1 MKNLSLAEMKGF
13 LKKEEHDTWKIMI
26 VDDEESIRNL
36 LSRVLRMN
44 GDECALAASAAE
56 ARVFLKEKEYDLIL
70 CDVNMPGENGIDFA
84 RYALTE
90 YPDMAI
96 IMVTAIDDQEIV
108 RSALEVGAYG
118 YIVKP
123 FKPSE
128 VIINVCNA
136 LHRRNLEIK
145 NSFHRD
151 NLEKI
156 VMERTIK
163 LRETMN
169 DLKGALE
176 GIIEA
181 IGYALEIKD
190 RYTAGHQQRVSS
202 LACDIAKEMG
212 LSDDQIEGVRI
223 AGAMHD
229 IGKISISSEILTKP
243 GKLTEKEFNIIKTH
257 PQVGY
262 EILKKIKF
270 PWPLAY
276 IIYQHHERMN
286 GSGYPRGLKG
296 KDILIEARIVAVADV
311 VEAMASK
318 RPYRPA
324 LGIDE
329 ALAELSRNSSKLYDP
344 RAVKACIK
352 LGMSSKLKEDMF
364 VN

>member
-1 MKNLSLAEMKGF
+1 MKNLSLTDMKGF
-13 LKKEEHDTWKIMI
+13 LRKEEQDAWKIMI
-26 VDDEESIRNL
+26 VDDEESIRGL
-36 LSRVLRMN
+36 LSRMLRLN
-44 GDECALAASAAE
+44 GNECALAGSAAE
-56 ARVFLKEKEYDLIL
+56 ARDFIKKKEYDLIL

-108 RSALEVGAYG
+108 KSALEVGAYG

-136 LHRRNLEIK
+136 LHRRNLEIQ
-145 NSFHRD
+145 NSFHRE
-151 NLEKI
+151 NLEKM
-156 VMERTIK
+156 VMERTLK
-163 LRETMN
+163 LKETMN
-169 DLKGALE
+169 DLKDAFE

-181 IGYALEIKD
+181 IAYTLEVKD
-190 RYTAGHQQRVSS
+190 PYTAGHQQRVSS
-202 LACDIAKEMG
+202 IACDIAKEIG
-212 LSDDQIEGVRI
+212 LSEDQIEGVRI

-229 IGKISISSEILTKP
+229 IGKISISSKILTKP
-243 GKLTEKEFNIIKTH
+243 GKHTDQEFDIIKTH

-262 EILKKIKF
+262 DILKKIKF
-270 PWPLAY
+270 PWPIAE

-286 GSGYPRGLKG
+286 GSGYPQGLRK
-296 KDILIEARIVAVADV
+296 KDILLEARIVAVADV

-329 ALAELSRNSSKLYDP
+329 ALTEISRNSSKLYDP
-344 RAVKACIK
+344 RVAEVCIK
-352 LGMSSKLKEDMF
+352 LGMSSKLKDQMV